1 MIAGHC
7 FFEDIGRLF
16 DAGERR
22 HGQVLHLLADRAVV
36 SFHAQHGQEFLPPA
50 HVMAVAERDLFNPV
64 RPGELHSLFRYGMST
79 SSHCQFRIFVAIGGQ
94 LVIIQFGVLSVGEL
108 PGQPDIITI
117 FLTPSSPASR
127 KVFSTT
133 S

>member
-1 MIAGHC
+1 
-7 FFEDIGRLF
+7 
-16 DAGERR
+16 
-22 HGQVLHLLADRAVV
+22 
-36 SFHAQHGQEFLPPA
+36 
-50 HVMAVAERDLFNPV
+50 MAVAERDLFNPV